1 MSGTALIWEKRTG
14 TYADTLAAIGL
25 AVTLN
30 TLTGEDVE
38 IGDRGHAF
46 SLQLERAID
55 FDRLD
60 YRVLQRAPGFRFIK
74 TPKWEADAPP
84 DSVDYAR
91 ERERLLAYRKMREGL
106 RKNPGAD
113 DEVRRMVE
121 EAAPLGGRL
130 GRWYTIQN
138 INVLGAID
146 GVNKLHRA
154 IRQADPGEFARYVT
168 DRLKRLAACGLE
180 PGLADHAASR
190 GRGGLDLDASSLQVF
205 NPTVG
210 KGVSRPKAAAASP
223 SSLPGYFVDWFE
235 EWMKYVGMENAGR
248 LLGIGKD
255 VKAAVI
261 SPMRVRVRELKVQA
275 ESWLDLMPPWSPI
288 KFDIFLVIGLA
299 RILLEQSEFAARDGG
314 GWRRRSPRSIVAG
327 MHTAHFKSM
336 GPSRSLFNTSFIAL
350 PGWIPA
356 TDRESVATWLE
367 VLDEHWAVLRP
378 LDEDKSEDAE
388 ILKSYRDF
396 LSGPTTETLCGFSS
410 DFGVYAMR
418 KLAAGKPCKRFS
430 TESFERV
437 VEQVDSTLADLV
449 KDPAFQEIAGAIRK
463 ATVTEQAYK
472 RMGNQ
477 EFEIHY
483 GLLPE
488 LRRKAQFPEQF
499 IAALSDF
506 IAKYNAETA
515 RHFESGRGKR
525 RRARVSEEALE
536 GIVPL
541 ILEHGRP
548 AALLLIAYATCKAKR
563 EELDESTA
571 SYESDSMGD
580 EYGDQVDEGIHD
592 DGEEF

>member
-1 MSGTALIWEKRTG
+1 MSGTTLIWEKRTG
-14 TYADTLAAIGL
+14 TYADALAAVGL
-25 AVTLN
+25 AVTLSA
-30 TLTGEDVE
+30 LTGEDVE
-38 IGDRGHAF
+38 ISDCGHAYL
-46 SLQLERAID
+46 LQLEKVID
-55 FDRLD
+55 FDQLD
-60 YRVLQRAPGFRFIK
+60 YRALQQAPGFRFIK

-84 DSVDYAR
+84 DSVDYMR
-91 ERERLLAYRKMREGL
+91 ERERLLAYRKMREDL
-106 RKNPGAD
+106 RKNPNAD

-138 INVLGAID
+138 MNVLGAVD

-154 IRQADPGEFARYVT
+154 IREADPGEFARYISE
-168 DRLKRLAACGLE
+168 RLKGLAACGPE
-180 PGLADHAASR
+180 PGAAIREASR
-190 GRGGLDLDASSLQVF
+190 GHGALDLDASSLQVF

-210 KGVSRPKAAAASP
+210 KGVSRPKAIAASP

-261 SPMRVRVRELKVQA
+261 APMRVRVRELRVQA
-275 ESWLDLMPPWSPI
+275 ENWLNLMPPWSPI
-288 KFDIFLVIGLA
+288 KFDIYLVIGMA
-299 RILLEQSEFAARDGG
+299 RILLEKSEFTAEGGG
-314 GWRRRSPRSIVAG
+314 GWRRRSPRSILAG

-336 GPSRSLFNTSFIAL
+336 GTSRSLFNTSFMAL

-356 TDRESVATWLE
+356 TDRESVAAWLE

-396 LSGPTTETLCGFSS
+396 LSSPSTEALCGFFS
-410 DFGVYAMR
+410 DFGIYAMR
-418 KLAAGKPCKRFS
+418 KLASGKPCRRF
-430 TESFERV
+430 TMELFEKV
-437 VEQVDSTLADLV
+437 VEQVNSTLADLV
-449 KDPAFQEIAGAIRK
+449 KNPAFQEIAAAIRK
-463 ATVTEQAYK
+463 ATVTEQAHK
-472 RMGNQ
+472 RNGTQ

-515 RHFESGRGKR
+515 RHFETGRGKR
-525 RRARVSEEALE
+525 RRARVSAEALE

-541 ILEHGRP
+541 ILEHGQP
-548 AALLLIAYATCKAKR
+548 AALLLIAYATCRARR
-563 EELDESTA
+563 EDLDEATA
-571 SYESDSMGD
+571 SFDGDDMGD
-580 EYGDQVDEGIHD
+580 EYGDQGD
-592 DGEEF
+592 DGIQDEDR